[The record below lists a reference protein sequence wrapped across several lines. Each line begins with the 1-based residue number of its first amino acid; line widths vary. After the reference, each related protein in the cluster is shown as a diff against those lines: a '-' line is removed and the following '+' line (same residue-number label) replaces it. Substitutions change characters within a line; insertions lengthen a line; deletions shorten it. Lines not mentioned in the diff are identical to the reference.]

1 MKTVES
7 CEFATVILPVYG
19 NVSQIWELV
28 ARLDSQFEVVGIEG
42 EILLIDD
49 GSGPE
54 AWKEI
59 LRICN
64 GFPRA
69 KGIRFTRNFGQHA
82 AIRAGLEMGAG
93 TVFILMDADLE
104 NRPEDIPVLFKELQ
118 ETQLQIV
125 IGKWGDSG
133 GKQVFSGLFHR
144 LVAEGAYDHDE
155 MRSAATFRIFTR
167 LIRDEL
173 LKYREHDAV
182 FGPIMHR
189 LGFPIGYVAITRD
202 TAKAPP
208 SRYTFGKRWKLAQAE
223 LVGFVT
229 RIALRTCLVVG
240 AVAVSVAL
248 AIAVFT
254 VFRFEASGGN
264 IFSTN
269 SLYGLVIAL
278 LIGYMSVSI
287 SILIFLMK
295 NILLQSRSR
304 PTYHIAEVFP

>member
-1 MKTVES
+1 MKAAES

-19 NVSQIWELV
+19 NVSQILELV
-28 ARLDSQFEVVGIEG
+28 ARLDSQFEVIGMEG

-59 LRICN
+59 HRICN
-64 GFPRA
+64 AFPRA

-104 NRPEDIPVLFKELQ
+104 NRPEDIPILFKKLQ

-133 GKQVFSGLFHR
+133 RKKVFSGLFHR

-155 MRSAATFRIFTR
+155 LGSAATFRIFTR

-223 LVGFVT
+223 LVGFAT
-229 RIALRTCLVVG
+229 RIALRTCLGVG
-240 AVAVSVAL
+240 AVAVSMAL
-248 AIAVFT
+248 AIALFT
-254 VFRFEASGGN
+254 VFRFAASGGN
-264 IFSTN
+264 VFSTN

-278 LIGYMSVSI
+278 LIGYVSISI

-295 NILLQSRSR
+295 NLLLQSRSR

>member
-1 MKTVES
+1 MKAAES
-7 CEFATVILPVYG
+7 SEFATVILPVYG

-28 ARLDSQFEVVGIEG
+28 ARLDSQFEVIGIEG

-54 AWKEI
+54 VWKE
-59 LRICN
+59 LHRICN
-64 GFPRA
+64 AFPRA

-82 AIRAGLEMGAG
+82 AIRAGLEIGEG
-93 TVFILMDADLE
+93 TIFILMDADLE
-104 NRPEDIPVLFKELQ
+104 NRPEDIPILFKKLQ

-125 IGKWGDSG
+125 IGKWGDSSR
-133 GKQVFSGLFHR
+133 KKVFSGLFHR
-144 LVAEGAYDHDE
+144 LVAEGGYDKDE

-173 LKYREHDAV
+173 LKYREYDAV

-189 LGFPIGYVAITRD
+189 LGFPMGYVAIARD

-223 LVGFVT
+223 LVGLVT
-229 RIALRTCLVVG
+229 RFALRIFLGVSAM
-240 AVAVSVAL
+240 AVFVAL

-254 VFRFEASGGN
+254 VLRFWVSGGN

-269 SLYGLVIAL
+269 SLYALVIAL
-278 LIGYMSVSI
+278 LVGYVSLSI
-287 SILIFLMK
+287 SILMFLMK
-295 NILLQSRSR
+295 NLLLQSRSR
-304 PTYHIAEVFP
+304 PPYHIAEVTP